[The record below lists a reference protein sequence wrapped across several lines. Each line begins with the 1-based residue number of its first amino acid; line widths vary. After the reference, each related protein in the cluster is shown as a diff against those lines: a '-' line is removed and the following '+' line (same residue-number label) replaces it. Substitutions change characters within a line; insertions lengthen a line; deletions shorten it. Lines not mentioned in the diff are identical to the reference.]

1 MQRMSRKQVRWIVD
15 DLFADNE
22 SESDDDFGFDFG
34 DISSDD
40 E

>member
-1 MQRMSRKQVRWIVD
+1 MALM